1 MTTPAEDFDVVVVG
15 GSVAGCTAARL
26 FAQRGASVALVERR
40 ADPAAYK
47 VTCTHAILPPATPAI
62 ERLGLAPR
70 LTERGVPRT
79 WPELWTPHGGW
90 FGDPDSRGWGVT
102 RRTLDPLLRDLAAST
117 PGVEFLP
124 GYTAKRVLRDAGR
137 PAGIE
142 VWDPEGRSLRL
153 GSRLLVAADGRQSSL
168 ARLAGVP
175 GRVRPHNRF
184 FYFAYW
190 RGVERA
196 RTQAGPSMRLW
207 LPHPDGASEFPN
219 EDGLTVLVGVYA
231 RRRLAEVRADLEGSY
246 MRTLSELPDGP
257 ELSNAER
264 VSKILGKIE
273 VPNVIRPAARPG
285 IAFVGDAAL
294 AADPTFGVGISFA
307 FMGAEWL
314 VDETSTVLDNRR
326 ALDHAL
332 RRYRRKFAWRLA
344 PHHLQMADFS
354 TAREMRSLERRAF
367 RCATVDPAF
376 ARAFGRVLARE
387 RSVFHLLDPR
397 VAGRLL
403 IPRAG
408 SPEEA

>member
-1 MTTPAEDFDVVVVG
+1 M
-15 GSVAGCTAARL
+15 
-26 FAQRGASVALVERR
+26 
-40 ADPAAYK
+40 
-47 VTCTHAILPPATPAI
+47 
-62 ERLGLAPR
+62 
-70 LTERGVPRT
+70 
-79 WPELWTPHGGW
+79 
-90 FGDPDSRGWGVT
+90 
-102 RRTLDPLLRDLAAST
+102 
-117 PGVEFLP
+117 
-124 GYTAKRVLRDAGR
+124 AGR

-142 VWDPEGRSLRL
+142 VGDREGRSLRL

-246 MRTLSELPDGP
+246 MRTLTELPDGP

-403 IPRAG
+403 IPRRRLTGGGMNWRERTLLALAVVG
-408 SPEEA
+408 FVVPNTMIALFVVRHGLTLDGYFRHWGESLPATQLALDLSIAFVAFALWAAWEGQHLGMRSWWVPIPASLLVGLCFALPLFLLLRERAIRRRPPP